1 MDNIVLIGMPGCGK
15 STIGVQLAKL
25 TGYGFLDSDI
35 MIQTHEGKLISELIE
50 SVGSWG
56 FTKIE
61 EDLNATIDVHH
72 TVIATGGSII
82 YGEKAMHHL
91 GKIGTVV
98 YLSLPI
104 PLLEQRFREDDKA
117 DISTDRDKD
126 IRTIYENRR
135 ELYEKYADLQVEVGD
150 VDDRQAAKRIA
161 GILKERGVL

>member
-1 MDNIVLIGMPGCGK
+1 
-15 STIGVQLAKL
+15 
-25 TGYGFLDSDI
+25 
-35 MIQTHEGKLISELIE
+35 
-50 SVGSWG
+50 
-56 FTKIE
+56 
-61 EDLNATIDVHH
+61 
-72 TVIATGGSII
+72 
-82 YGEKAMHHL
+82 MHHL